1 MIMIELPGR
10 MKKILPVLA
19 MLLMLISLG
28 FNTGIA
34 RLLDSQISDEEFV
47 AFNTE
52 VQDLKVSVYPNP
64 VINNRINITAN
75 QDIKSVK
82 LLTIVGSVILEE
94 EYKTGITTT
103 QIDLNELGKG
113 LYLLKISFDEEKT
126 YTEKIMVK

>member
-1 MIMIELPGR
+1 